1 MSYARVLEAGTYIW
15 SDGENLHFDLDE
27 IPEDKIN
34 IFLARLNDLRLDE
47 LNDRIIKGRKLIEQ
61 NKVVEVIND
70 EDENL

>member
-27 IPEDKIN
+27 IPEYKIN
-34 IFLARLNDLRLDE
+34 IFLARLNDLRPDE

-70 EDENL
+70 EDKDL